1 MSFVKL
7 ALAFTLVAACGGGNS
22 SSSTSTGFQLTSI
35 QSVSYTAN
43 ITVGGKQTF
52 DVIVDTGS
60 TTLGIAGSMC
70 SNCGVTPAYTPG
82 SSAMDQHTTSTAEYG
97 DMSMWMAENFS
108 DTVEIT
114 GDTAVTMRFADIT
127 SQTGFFHPGFP
138 NQGIMGFGG
147 QRIASPGTDSYI
159 AERMMA
165 GLSENFAFQLCP
177 DDGTLWFGAA
187 DPSAEASPEQTTPM
201 VPITNSQ
208 PYYELGINSASL
220 GSASIGLSGDAVVD
234 TGTSVMV
241 LSSAVVN
248 AMISQITSASGYA
261 TIFGTQTLTGSS
273 SDIDCLNATAT
284 PDQVDAALPPFSITL
299 PDASNG
305 SFTLTVPATQSYFVP
320 ISGQYCFGVASV
332 DGLPT
337 ILGDA
342 FLRGFVTTFD
352 VENSQFDLAPQQGC
366 AAASVER
373 DRKGHL
379 PWRIPA
385 R

>member
-1 MSFVKL
+1 
-7 ALAFTLVAACGGGNS
+7 
-22 SSSTSTGFQLTSI
+22 
-35 QSVSYTAN
+35 
-43 ITVGGKQTF
+43 
-52 DVIVDTGS
+52 
-60 TTLGIAGSMC
+60 
-70 SNCGVTPAYTPG
+70 
-82 SSAMDQHTTSTAEYG
+82 
-97 DMSMWMAENFS
+97 
-108 DTVEIT
+108 
-114 GDTAVTMRFADIT
+114 
-127 SQTGFFHPGFP
+127 
-138 NQGIMGFGG
+138 MGFGG

-299 PDASNG
+299 P
-305 SFTLTVPATQSYFVP
+305 VPATQSYFVP

-366 AAASVER
+366 
-373 DRKGHL
+373 
-379 PWRIPA
+379 
-385 R
+385 

>member
-1 MSFVKL
+1 MSFVKISLVL
-7 ALAFTLVAACGGGNS
+7 ALVAACGGGNS
-22 SSSTSTGFQLTSI
+22 SSSTSTGYPLTSI
-35 QSVSYTAN
+35 ESVSYTAN

-60 TTLGIAGSMC
+60 TTLGLAGSTC

-82 SSAMDQHTTSTAEYG
+82 SSAMDQHTTSSAEYG

-108 DTVEIT
+108 DTVAIT
-114 GDTAVTMRFADIT
+114 GDTAVTMRFANIT
-127 SQTGFFHPGFP
+127 SQTGFFHQGFP
-138 NQGIMGFGG
+138 NQGILGFAG
-147 QRIASPGTDSYI
+147 QQIAAPGTDSYI
-159 AERMMA
+159 AKRMMA
-165 GLSENFAFQLCP
+165 GLGENFAFQLCP
-177 DDGTLWFGAA
+177 DDGTLWFGSA
-187 DPSAEASPEQTTPM
+187 DPSAEASPEQNTPM

-208 PYYELGINSASL
+208 PYYELSINSANV

-234 TGTSVMV
+234 TGTSIMVM
-241 LSSAVVN
+241 SSATVN
-248 AMISQITSASGYA
+248 AMISQITGASGYA
-261 TIFGTQTLTGSS
+261 TIFGTQTLTG
-273 SDIDCLNATAT
+273 DATAIDCLNATAT

-299 PDASNG
+299 PDTSNG

-352 VENSQFDLAPQQGC
+352 VENSQFGLAPQQGC
-366 AAASVER
+366 AAPSIAR

-379 PWRIPA
+379 PWRI
-385 R
+385 RGR